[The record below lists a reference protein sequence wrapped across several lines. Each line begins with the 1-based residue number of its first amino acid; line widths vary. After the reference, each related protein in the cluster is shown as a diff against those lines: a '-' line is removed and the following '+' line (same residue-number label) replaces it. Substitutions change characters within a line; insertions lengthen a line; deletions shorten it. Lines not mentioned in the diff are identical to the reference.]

1 MNPASPSSPAA
12 PSSPGLPASSATPSA
27 SPATAS
33 SVADASIDVQALAEK
48 VYRLLLADLSLER
61 RRHGTGQGGRP

>member
-1 MNPASPSSPAA
+1 MNPSSPSSPGPAANAAA
-12 PSSPGLPASSATPSA
+12 PSS

-33 SVADASIDVQALAEK
+33 SVAEASVDVHALAEK

-61 RRHGTGQGGRP
+61 RRHGAGQGGRP